1 MGPAARAVTS
11 VERGR
16 EIVTETVTAEETWS
30 VAATTAMDP
39 LTCCRGWIVV
49 KPPLKVKKTI

>member
-30 VAATTAMDP
+30 VAPTTAMDP
-39 LTCCRGWIVV
+39 GTCGGGWIAVER
-49 KPPLKVKKTI
+49 PIKVEKT

>member
-1 MGPAARAVTS
+1 MVVPAALAVTS

-39 LTCCRGWIVV
+39 GTCGGGWIAVER
-49 KPPLKVKKTI
+49 PIKVEKT

>member
-39 LTCCRGWIVV
+39 GTCGGGWIAVER
-49 KPPLKVKKTI
+49 PIKVEKT

>member
-16 EIVTETVTAEETWS
+16 EIVTETVTAEEPWS

-39 LTCCRGWIVV
+39 GTCGGGWIAVERPIRV
-49 KPPLKVKKTI
+49 EKT